1 MTTLWIPTWLGT
13 KISIECSVYLR
24 CRVIYLFGGVNHL
37 HPFVKSQ
44 EHEGGPDQTDL
55 DLRVHRVHL
64 GLTYYMSWRVYK
76 WSLTTKVLVLIHR
89 IVTSSNA
96 CCYLGNQLFVK
107 RSQYI
112 GIEIPYISSLKK
124 PACTSKGDVLELA
137 VDRVDIFISGAT
149 LQRTCSSFWS
159 PQSLISTY

>member
-64 GLTYYMSWRVYK
+64 WLTYYMSWRVYK
-76 WSLTTKVLVLIHR
+76 WSLVTKSLTQSFR
-89 IVTSSNA
+89 A
-96 CCYLGNQLFVK
+96 C
-107 RSQYI
+107 
-112 GIEIPYISSLKK
+112 
-124 PACTSKGDVLELA
+124 
-137 VDRVDIFISGAT
+137 
-149 LQRTCSSFWS
+149 
-159 PQSLISTY
+159 STYSREFWRLLLFRKSTFCQKVTVHRDRNPLHKQFEKACMYFKTRCVRTLGR